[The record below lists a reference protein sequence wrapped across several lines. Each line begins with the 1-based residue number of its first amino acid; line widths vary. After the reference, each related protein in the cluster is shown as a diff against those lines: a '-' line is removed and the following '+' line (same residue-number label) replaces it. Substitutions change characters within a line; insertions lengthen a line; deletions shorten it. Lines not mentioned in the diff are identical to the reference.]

1 MNDLKSNYQTLRLTQ
16 LTTAHNIPRSLRRKP
31 GAARAERSERSVS
44 TKRVGGTTILQRLT
58 GRAKQIF
65 YRPSPKRFRRITK
78 KICEGFHRTLFGFQS
93 DFNDFNRISEDSIGF
108 QGISIRCQR
117 FQSNFKDFSRI
128 SWISVGFQPDFMV
141 ACTPDF
147 NSCEPLGMKLLIL
160 FSLH

>member
-93 DFNDFNRISEDSIGF
+93 DFNDFNRISEDFNRISGDFNQMSKISVEFQGF
-108 QGISIRCQR
+108 QQ
-117 FQSNFKDFSRI
+117 NFVDFSRI
-128 SWISVGFQPDFMV
+128 SAGFHGGLYTGFQ
-141 ACTPDF
+141 
-147 NSCEPLGMKLLIL
+147 
-160 FSLH
+160 